1 MSDPI
6 VFISRN
12 RVKEGSLEDFRR
24 HYRDSLPVTEAN
36 KPGTQVQ
43 LAYFDEETNELVIV
57 RLFPDAEALDRQ
69 LQGAESRSKT
79 AYQFIEPTAME
90 IYGKPNDYALEM
102 MKKVAGA
109 GIKVG
114 VYPQPVGGFIRPR
127 ADAIRL

>member
-1 MSDPI
+1 MSNPI

-12 RVKEGSLEDFRR
+12 RVKEGSFEDFRW
-24 HYRDSLPVTEAN
+24 HYRDSLPLTEAD

-43 LAYFDEETNELVIV
+43 LAYYDEKTNELVIV

-79 AYQFIEPTAME
+79 AYQFIEPTGLE
-90 IYGKPNDYALEM
+90 IYGQPNDYALEI

-114 VYPQPVGGFIRPR
+114 VYPQSVGGFIRPR

>member
-12 RVKEGSLEDFRR
+12 RVKEGSFEDFRQ
-24 HYRDSLPVTEAN
+24 HYRDSLPLTEAN
-36 KPGTQVQ
+36 KPGTVAQ
-43 LAYFDEETNELVIV
+43 LAYFDEQTNELVIV
-57 RLFPDAEALDRQ
+57 RLFPDAEALDQQ
-69 LQGAESRSKT
+69 LQGAESRSKIP
-79 AYQFIEPTAME
+79 YQFIEPTAIE
-90 IYGKPNDYALEM
+90 IYGKPNDYALEI

-114 VYPQPVGGFIRPR
+114 VYPQSVGGFIRPR

>member
-6 VFISRN
+6 IFISRN
-12 RVKEGSLEDFRR
+12 RVKEGSFEDFRQ
-24 HYRDSLPVTEAN
+24 HYRDSLPLTEAN
-36 KPGTQVQ
+36 KPGTLAQ
-43 LAYFDEETNELVIV
+43 LAYFSEETNELVIV

-69 LQGAESRSKT
+69 LQGAESRSKA
-79 AYQFIEPTAME
+79 AYQFIEPTAVE